1 MAQIV
6 SAPFYSVFSC
16 ILLSISKKYSL
27 SDIYRWLIVWRH
39 IIRPQ
44 YRDNATS

>member
-1 MAQIV
+1 MPEDI
-6 SAPFYSVFSC
+6 YSVFSC

-39 IIRPQ
+39 IIRLQ